1 MFSTFALVILH
12 MLSLLMPDFDDKI
25 LEFDLVLKGRIY
37 IGTLVAVLLKLYFNK
52 KVKRFI
58 HIMKKENANG

>member
-1 MFSTFALVILH
+1 MSIEKVREYFGSFGIE
-12 MLSLLMPDFDDKI
+12 DKI